1 VQHVRGRPGIEEG
14 LVAGVV
20 PSDDV
25 VLAAVLDSD
34 FEDLALPGL
43 LAGMDAV
50 DDEFVS
56 DLGFHRHLRSVP
68 IVRPAAG

>member
-1 VQHVRGRPGIEEG
+1 MQYMRGRPGEKEG

-20 PSDDV
+20 PSDHV
-25 VLAAVLDSD
+25 VLATVFKSY

-50 DDEFVS
+50 DDELVS
-56 DLGFHRHLRSVP
+56 HLSFHRHLRFHP
-68 IVRPAAG
+68 II